1 MRSVSALSFPDHPPP
16 EKPLWLGFLSEEG
29 RSRELMPVILLVVV
43 AVVWIAILG
52 RGMVRRRTSGGD
64 GITSISDFHQ
74 QLRVLEHSSPPP
86 IVAPAYRLRAIGGR
100 QVSPEDVEGPE
111 HDGRPVLT
119 VVGAKDLP
127 RPALAFLGQEADD
140 DSGRVDPSVRTPPT
154 SASSVGR
161 QAPGPSAP
169 PEKRLSRSRE
179 ALAAPQPDPVGRQL
193 ALRRRRD
200 TLGVLA
206 AVFFLTMV
214 AGFIPG
220 ASILWTLTAV
230 SGLALTAYVVLL
242 VQIRRRAEERE
253 RKLRYLDPFID
264 EVTVSYPDDVSGR
277 YAHPARGAASA
288 H

>member
-1 MRSVSALSFPDHPPP
+1 
-16 EKPLWLGFLSEEG
+16 
-29 RSRELMPVILLVVV
+29 MPVILLVVV

-140 DSGRVDPSVRTPPT
+140 DATICDPSAQTPPT
-154 SASSVGR
+154 SASSPGR
-161 QAPGPSAP
+161 QAAAP
-169 PEKRLSRSRE
+169 PVPSEQRLPRPRE
-179 ALAAPQPDPVGRQL
+179 PVAVPPPDPFARQL
-193 ALRRRRD
+193 ARRRRRD

-206 AVFFLTMV
+206 AVFFLTML

-220 ASILWTLTAV
+220 ASVLWTLTAV

-242 VQIRRRAEERE
+242 VQIRRRADERE
-253 RKLRYLDPFID
+253 RKLRYLDPWVD
-264 EVTVSYPDDVSGR
+264 EITVSYPDEVSGR
-277 YAHPARGAASA
+277 DAHPARGAASA
-288 H
+288 R

>member
-1 MRSVSALSFPDHPPP
+1 
-16 EKPLWLGFLSEEG
+16 
-29 RSRELMPVILLVVV
+29 MPVILLVVV

-52 RGMVRRRTSGGD
+52 RGMVRRRVDGVE

-86 IVAPAYRLRAIGGR
+86 IVAPAFRLHAIGGR
-100 QVSPEDVEGPE
+100 RVSPDEAEGPE

-127 RPALAFLGQEADD
+127 RPALAFLGQETDEESGASHPTRPGGTDGALAPRGPAAMVFSDD
-140 DSGRVDPSVRTPPT
+140 ES
-154 SASSVGR
+154 
-161 QAPGPSAP
+161 
-169 PEKRLSRSRE
+169 SRSTGTQPR
-179 ALAAPQPDPVGRQL
+179 LAHDPVARQL

-200 TLGVLA
+200 VLGLLSV
-206 AVFFLTMV
+206 VFFLTML

-220 ASILWTLTAV
+220 ASVLWTLTAL

-253 RKLRYLDPFID
+253 RKLRFLGRWD
-264 EVTVSYPDDVSGR
+264 DDVAAPYAEDPYPEHMVGR
-277 YAHPARGAASA
+277 YAHPSHGAAA
-288 H
+288 AT

>member
-1 MRSVSALSFPDHPPP
+1 
-16 EKPLWLGFLSEEG
+16 
-29 RSRELMPVILLVVV
+29 MPVILLVVV

-64 GITSISDFHQ
+64 GITSISHFHQ

-100 QVSPEDVEGPE
+100 QVSPEDADGPE
-111 HDGRPVLT
+111 HDRRPVLT

-140 DSGRVDPSVRTPPT
+140 DPSRGETTQPT
-154 SASSVGR
+154 SPSSLVR
-161 QAPGPSAP
+161 QAAGPPALS
-169 PEKRLSRSRE
+169 EQQLSRPRE
-179 ALAAPQPDPVGRQL
+179 PLAAPSPDPLARRL

-206 AVFFLTMV
+206 AVFFLTMLG
-214 AGFIPG
+214 GFIPG
-220 ASILWTLTAV
+220 ASVLWTLTAV

-242 VQIRRRAEERE
+242 VQMRRRADERE

-264 EVTVSYPDDVSGR
+264 EVTVAYPDDASGR

-288 H
+288 R